1 MQEGVVLEHTN
12 TNCHMCTL
20 LVNVLIIVYHRHTPH
35 KTIERTRA
43 KMIVKHLNAQ
53 CHEVTLMMTLLIINV
68 T

>member
-1 MQEGVVLEHTN
+1 
-12 TNCHMCTL
+12 MCTL

-53 CHEVTLMMTLLIINV
+53 CHEVTLMMTLLIIDV